1 MGAFETFVN
10 ANLGIRKP
18 LISDAGPPSGS
29 AKAAGIVGSHYI
41 DTDTNDIYEKTGDN
55 NSTDW
60 VKIRK
65 LGETLNDAINA
76 QRTFSTSLTIPS
88 GVDTLSFN
96 YSDIGDTSNY
106 TTPPQVNASIRINE
120 DSQFFY
126 AYNTYNVS
134 TTGFSVAFSD
144 TMLETGNFLDISIH
158 RD

>member
-41 DTDTNDIYEKTGDN
+41 DTDTNYIYEKTGEN
-55 NSTDW
+55 NTTDW
-60 VKIRK
+60 VRIRR
-65 LGETLNDAINA
+65 LGESLNDAIDA
-76 QRTFSTSLTIPS
+76 QRTFSTSLSIPA

-96 YSDIGDTSNY
+96 YADLGDTTNY
-106 TTPPQVNASIRINE
+106 PTAPQVNVSMRLDE
-120 DSQFFY
+120 QSEFFY

-134 TTGFSVAFSD
+134 STGFSVSLSD
-144 TMLETGNFLDISIH
+144 TMLETGNFLDISVH

>member
-76 QRTFSTSLTIPS
+76 QRTFSTSLSIPS

-96 YSDIGDTSNY
+96 YSDIGDSSTY
-106 TTPPQVNASIRINE
+106 ATPPQVNASIRINE

-134 TTGFSVAFSD
+134 TTGFSVSFSD

>member
-29 AKAAGIVGSHYI
+29 AKAAGVVGSHYI
-41 DTDTNDIYEKTGDN
+41 DTNTNDIYEKTGDN

-76 QRTFSTSLTIPS
+76 QRTFSTSLSIPS

-96 YSDIGDTSNY
+96 YSDIGDNSNY

-120 DSQFFY
+120 ESQFFY

-134 TTGFSVAFSD
+134 TTGFSVSFSD

>member
-41 DTDTNDIYEKTGDN
+41 DTDTNYIYEKTGEN
-55 NSTDW
+55 NTTDW
-60 VKIRK
+60 VRIRR
-65 LGETLNDAINA
+65 LGESLNDAIDA
-76 QRTFSTSLTIPS
+76 QRTFSTSLSIPT

-96 YSDIGDTSNY
+96 YADIGDTTSY
-106 TTPPQVNASIRINE
+106 PTAPQVNVSMRLDE
-120 DSQFFY
+120 QSEFFY
-126 AYNTYNVS
+126 AYNTYNV
-134 TTGFSVAFSD
+134 TATGFSISLSD
-144 TMLETGNFLDISIH
+144 TMLETGNYFDISVH

>member
-41 DTDTNDIYEKTGDN
+41 DTDANDIYEKTGDN

-76 QRTFSTSLTIPS
+76 QRTFSTSLSIPT
-88 GVDTLSFN
+88 GVDTLSFDYTN
-96 YSDIGDTSNY
+96 IGDTTNY
-106 TTPPQVNASIRINE
+106 ATAPQVNISLRTE
-120 DSQFFY
+120 EMPESFY
-126 AYNTYNVS
+126 SYSTYAVS
-134 TTGFSVAFSD
+134 ATGFSVAFSD
-144 TMLETGNFLDISIH
+144 SIQETGYYLDIAVN